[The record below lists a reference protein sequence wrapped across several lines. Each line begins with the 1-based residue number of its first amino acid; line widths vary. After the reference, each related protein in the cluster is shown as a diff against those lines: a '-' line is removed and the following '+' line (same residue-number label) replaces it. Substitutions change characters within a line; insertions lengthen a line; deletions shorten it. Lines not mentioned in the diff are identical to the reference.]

1 MVSTASGL
9 LITVMRY
16 SLRQAHYGVGSR
28 PSSAGASLT
37 QTIRLQQQVREL
49 QQRLQNAQ
57 VMTNVVDH
65 VHAELWCAVGMCH

>member
-1 MVSTASGL
+1 
-9 LITVMRY
+9 MRY
-16 SLRQAHYGVGSR
+16 KLLSQVYCGAGSR

-57 VMTNVVDH
+57 VMTSMVEH
-65 VHAELWCAVGMCH
+65 VHAELWFAVGTCH